1 LKNFSLD
8 RGDMERLGKR
18 PMSKK
23 STILVIDDEETMR
36 NACQQVLSKNG
47 YHTEISA
54 DGADGLRKVREIP
67 PDLVLVDL
75 KMPGISG
82 MEVLEKI
89 RKIDSTII
97 SIVITGYATIES
109 AVEAMKRGAYD
120 FLPKPFTPDE
130 LRIIIKRGL
139 GRRELVLESL
149 SLRREKEKIE
159 KNFISMVSH
168 ELRRPLIDVQ
178 EYLEVVRAGIVGRL
192 TQPQKE
198 MLEKASGQINTL
210 LVLIKDWLDMSRIEA
225 GRMLEN
231 LELLDLS
238 QILYKTVDL
247 LREKIKNKKIT
258 LEVNIPAHLPLIKG
272 EKLSIER
279 VFTNLIRN
287 AIAYNHEEG
296 RISVKAKGEGDY
308 VVIEVSDT
316 GIGIPQKDIPFI
328 FDEFFRVKNKKTKH
342 ITGSGLGLSIVK
354 KIVEAHRGSMEVRS
368 EDGKGSTFTVFLPKF
383 TGTNE
388 KSSVG

>member
-1 LKNFSLD
+1 
-8 RGDMERLGKR
+8 MEK
-18 PMSKK
+18 PETKMMSKK

-36 NACQQVLSKNG
+36 DACQQVLSKNG
-47 YHTEISA
+47 YDTETSA
-54 DGADGLRKVREIP
+54 DGTDGLRKVRELT

-89 RKIDSTII
+89 GKIDSTII
-97 SIVITGYATIES
+97 CIVITGYATIES

-139 GRRELVLESL
+139 EKRKLVLESL
-149 SLRREKEKIE
+149 SLRREKERIE

-178 EYLEVVRAGIVGRL
+178 EYFEVIRGGITGKL
-192 TQPQKE
+192 TQQQKE
-198 MLEKASGQINTL
+198 MLEKASDQINTL

-231 LELLDLS
+231 LEPLDLS
-238 QILYKTVDL
+238 QILHETVDL
-247 LREKIKNKKIT
+247 LREKIKSKKIT
-258 LEVNIPAHLPLIKG
+258 LEVNIPPHLSLTKG

-287 AIAYNHEEG
+287 AIDYNREEG
-296 RISVKAKGEGDY
+296 KISVKAKQKGEY
-308 VVIEVSDT
+308 VIVEVSDK
-316 GIGIPQKDIPFI
+316 GIGISQKDIPFI
-328 FDEFFRVKNKKTKH
+328 FDEFFRVKNRKTQH

-354 KIVEAHRGSMEVRS
+354 KIVEAHGGSIEVRS
-368 EDGKGSTFTVFLPKF
+368 EEGKGSTFTVFLPKF
-383 TGTNE
+383 TGLNK
-388 KSSVG
+388 KSPG

>member
-1 LKNFSLD
+1 
-8 RGDMERLGKR
+8 MEKSETK
-18 PMSKK
+18 PMPRK

-36 NACQQVLSKNG
+36 NACQQVLSKSG
-47 YHTEISA
+47 YHTETSA
-54 DGADGLRKVREIP
+54 DGADGLRKVRELP
-67 PDLVLVDL
+67 PDLVLIDL

-139 GRRELVLESL
+139 ERRKLVLESL

-178 EYLEVVRAGIVGRL
+178 EYLEVVRGGITGKL
-192 TQPQKE
+192 TQPQEE
-198 MLEKASGQINTL
+198 MLEKVSDQINTL

-225 GRMLEN
+225 GRMVEN

-238 QILYKTVDL
+238 QILHKTVDL

-287 AIAYNHEEG
+287 AIDYNREEG
-296 RISVKAKGEGDY
+296 RISVKAKEEGEC

-328 FDEFFRVKNKKTKH
+328 FDEFFRVKSKKTRH

-368 EDGKGSTFTVFLPKF
+368 EEGKGSTFTVFLPKF

>member
-1 LKNFSLD
+1 
-8 RGDMERLGKR
+8 
-18 PMSKK
+18 
-23 STILVIDDEETMR
+23 VIDDEETMR
-36 NACQQVLSKNG
+36 NACQQVLSKSG
-47 YHTEISA
+47 YHTETSA
-54 DGADGLRKVREIP
+54 DGADGRRKVRELP
-67 PDLVLVDL
+67 PDLVLIDL

-130 LRIIIKRGL
+130 LRIIVKRGL
-139 GRRELVLESL
+139 EKRKLALEYL

-168 ELRRPLIDVQ
+168 EMRRPLIDVQ
-178 EYLEVVRAGIVGRL
+178 EYLEVVVGGITGEL
-192 TQPQKE
+192 TPQQKE
-198 MLEKASGQINTL
+198 MLEKAGGQINIL

-231 LELLDLS
+231 LESLDLS
-238 QILYKTVDL
+238 QILHKTVDL

-258 LEVNIPAHLPLIKG
+258 LEVSISFHLPLIKG

-279 VFTNLIRN
+279 VFTNLICN
-287 AIAYNHEEG
+287 AIDYNREEG
-296 RISVKAKGEGDY
+296 KISVKAKEEEEY

-316 GIGIPQKDIPFI
+316 GIGISQKDIPFI
-328 FDEFFRVKNKKTKH
+328 FDEFFRVKNRKTQH

-354 KIVEAHRGSMEVRS
+354 KIVEAHGGSIEVRS
-368 EDGKGSTFTVFLPKF
+368 EEGKGSTFIVFLPKF
-383 TGTNE
+383 TFLE
-388 KSSVG
+388 RRLRPRAP

>member
-1 LKNFSLD
+1 
-8 RGDMERLGKR
+8 MEK
-18 PMSKK
+18 PETKMMSKK

-36 NACQQVLSKNG
+36 DACQQVLSKNG
-47 YHTEISA
+47 YDTETSA
-54 DGADGLRKVREIP
+54 DGADGLRKVRELT

-89 RKIDSTII
+89 GKIDSTII

-139 GRRELVLESL
+139 EKRKLALESL

-178 EYLEVVRAGIVGRL
+178 EYLEVVRGGITGKL
-192 TQPQKE
+192 TLQQKKI
-198 MLEKASGQINTL
+198 LEKTSGQINTL

-231 LELLDLS
+231 LESLDFS
-238 QILYKTVDL
+238 QILNKTVDL
-247 LREKIKNKKIT
+247 LRGKIKSKKIT
-258 LEVNIPAHLPLIKG
+258 LEVNIPPHLPLIKG

-279 VFTNLIRN
+279 VFTNLICN
-287 AIAYNHEEG
+287 AIDYNREEG
-296 RISVKAKGEGDY
+296 KISVKAKEEGEY
-308 VVIEVSDT
+308 VIVEVSDT
-316 GIGIPQKDIPFI
+316 GIGISQKDIPFI
-328 FDEFFRVKNKKTKH
+328 FDEFFRVKNRKTQH

-354 KIVEAHRGSMEVRS
+354 KIVEAHKGSIEVRS
-368 EDGKGSTFTVFLPKF
+368 KPGKGSTFTVLLPKF
-383 TGTNE
+383 TGPNE
-388 KSSVG
+388 ESLS

>member
-1 LKNFSLD
+1 
-8 RGDMERLGKR
+8 
-18 PMSKK
+18 
-23 STILVIDDEETMR
+23 
-36 NACQQVLSKNG
+36 
-47 YHTEISA
+47 
-54 DGADGLRKVREIP
+54 
-67 PDLVLVDL
+67 
-75 KMPGISG
+75 

-139 GRRELVLESL
+139 ERRELVLESL

-178 EYLEVVRAGIVGRL
+178 EYLEVVRGGITGKL
-192 TQPQKE
+192 TQPQEE
-198 MLEKASGQINTL
+198 MLEKVSDQINTL

-238 QILYKTVDL
+238 QILHKTVDL
-247 LREKIKNKKIT
+247 LRKKIKNKKIT

-279 VFTNLIRN
+279 VFTNLLRN
-287 AIAYNHEEG
+287 AIDYNHEEG
-296 RISVKAKGEGDY
+296 RISVKAKGEGEW

-328 FDEFFRVKNKKTKH
+328 FDEFFRVKNRKTRH

-354 KIVEAHRGSMEVRS
+354 KIVEAHRGSIEVRS
-368 EDGKGSTFTVFLPKF
+368 EEGKGSTFTVVLPEF

-388 KSSVG
+388 EIPDR

>member
-1 LKNFSLD
+1 MPQK
-8 RGDMERLGKR
+8 
-18 PMSKK
+18 P
-23 STILVIDDEETMR
+23 TILVIDDEETMR
-36 NACQQVLSKNG
+36 NACQQVLSKSG
-47 YHTEISA
+47 YHTETCA
-54 DGADGLRKVREIP
+54 DGADGLRKVRELP

-89 RKIDSTII
+89 GKIDSTII

-139 GRRELVLESL
+139 ERRKLVLESL

-178 EYLEVVRAGIVGRL
+178 EYLEVVRTGITGRL

-198 MLEKASGQINTL
+198 VLEKASGQINTL
-210 LVLIKDWLDMSRIEA
+210 LVLIKNWLDMSRIET

-238 QILYKTVDL
+238 QILHKTVDF
-247 LREKIKNKKIT
+247 LREKTKNKKIT

-279 VFTNLIRN
+279 AFTNLIRN
-287 AIAYNHEEG
+287 AIDYNREEG
-296 RISVKAKGEGDY
+296 KISVKTKEEADY

-316 GIGIPQKDIPFI
+316 GIGIPKKDIPFI
-328 FDEFFRVKNKKTKH
+328 FDEFFRVKNRKTRH

-354 KIVEAHRGSMEVRS
+354 KIVEAHRGSIEVRS
-368 EDGKGSTFTVFLPKF
+368 EEGKGSTFTVFLPEF
-383 TGTNE
+383 T
-388 KSSVG
+388 

>member
-1 LKNFSLD
+1 
-8 RGDMERLGKR
+8 MEKLGKR
-18 PMSKK
+18 PMPKK
-23 STILVIDDEETMR
+23 STILVIDDEETMCD
-36 NACQQVLSKNG
+36 ACQQVLNKSG
-47 YHTEISA
+47 YHTETSA
-54 DGADGLRKVREIP
+54 DGADGLRKVREFP

-89 RKIDSTII
+89 GKIDSTII

-178 EYLEVVRAGIVGRL
+178 EYLEVVRGGIVGRL
-192 TQPQKE
+192 TQPQKG

-210 LVLIKDWLDMSRIEA
+210 LVLTKDWLDMSRIEA

-231 LELLDLS
+231 LEPLDLS
-238 QILYKTVDL
+238 QILHKTVDL

-279 VFTNLIRN
+279 VFTNLLRN
-287 AIAYNHEEG
+287 AIGYNREEG
-296 RISVKAKGEGDY
+296 RISVKAKEEGEC

-328 FDEFFRVKNKKTKH
+328 FDEFFRVKNRKTQH

-368 EDGKGSTFTVFLPKF
+368 EEGKGSTFTVFLPKRIK
-383 TGTNE
+383 GSGLNI
-388 KSSVG
+388 

>member
-1 LKNFSLD
+1 
-8 RGDMERLGKR
+8 MEKLGKR
-18 PMSKK
+18 PIPKK

-36 NACQQVLSKNG
+36 DACQQVLNKSG
-47 YHTEISA
+47 YHTETSA
-54 DGADGLRKVREIP
+54 DGADGLRKVREFP

-139 GRRELVLESL
+139 ERRELVLESL

-192 TQPQKE
+192 TQPQKG

-238 QILYKTVDL
+238 QILHKTVDL

-279 VFTNLIRN
+279 VFTNLLRN
-287 AIAYNHEEG
+287 AIDYNHEEG

-328 FDEFFRVKNKKTKH
+328 FDEFFRVKNRKTRH

-354 KIVEAHRGSMEVRS
+354 KIVEAHRGSIEVRS
-368 EDGKGSTFTVFLPKF
+368 EEGKGSTFTVFLPEF

>member
-1 LKNFSLD
+1 
-8 RGDMERLGKR
+8 MEKSETK
-18 PMSKK
+18 PMLKK
-23 STILVIDDEETMR
+23 SSILVIDDEEVMR
-36 NACQQVLSKNG
+36 DACRQVLSKSG
-47 YHTEISA
+47 YHTEASA
-54 DGADGLRKVREIP
+54 DGADGLRKVRELT

-89 RKIDSTII
+89 GKIDSTII
-97 SIVITGYATIES
+97 SVVITGYATIES

-130 LRIIIKRGL
+130 LRIIVKRGL
-139 GRRELVLESL
+139 EKRKLALEYL

-168 ELRRPLIDVQ
+168 EMRRPLIDVQ
-178 EYLEVVRAGIVGRL
+178 EYLEVVVGGITGEL
-192 TQPQKE
+192 TPQQKE
-198 MLEKASGQINTL
+198 MLEKASGQINIL

-231 LELLDLS
+231 LESLDLS
-238 QILYKTVDL
+238 QILHKTVDL

-258 LEVNIPAHLPLIKG
+258 LEVSISSHLPLIKG

-279 VFTNLIRN
+279 VFTNLICN
-287 AIAYNHEEG
+287 AIDYNREEG
-296 RISVKAKGEGDY
+296 KISVKAKEEGEY

-316 GIGIPQKDIPFI
+316 GIGISQKDIPFI
-328 FDEFFRVKNKKTKH
+328 FDEFFRVKNRKTQH

-354 KIVEAHRGSMEVRS
+354 KIVEAHGGSIEVRS
-368 EDGKGSTFTVFLPKF
+368 EEGKGSTFIVFLPKF
-383 TGTNE
+383 TRLE
-388 KSSVG
+388 RRLRPRAP

>member
-1 LKNFSLD
+1 
-8 RGDMERLGKR
+8 MEK
-18 PMSKK
+18 PETKMMSKK

-36 NACQQVLSKNG
+36 DACQQVLSKNG
-47 YHTEISA
+47 YDTETSA
-54 DGADGLRKVREIP
+54 DGADGLRKVRELT

-89 RKIDSTII
+89 GKIDSTII
-97 SIVITGYATIES
+97 CIVITGYATIES

-139 GRRELVLESL
+139 ERRKLALESL

-178 EYLEVVRAGIVGRL
+178 EYLEVVRGGITGKL
-192 TQPQKE
+192 TPPQKE

-225 GRMLEN
+225 GRVLEN
-231 LELLDLS
+231 VEPLDLS
-238 QILYKTVDL
+238 QILHKTVDL

-279 VFTNLIRN
+279 VFTNLIHN
-287 AIAYNHEEG
+287 AIDYNREEG
-296 RISVKAKGEGDY
+296 RISVKAKEEGEC

-316 GIGIPQKDIPFI
+316 GIGIPQKDIPFV
-328 FDEFFRVKNKKTKH
+328 FDEFFRVKNKKTRH

-354 KIVEAHRGSMEVRS
+354 KIVEAHRGSIEVRS
-368 EDGKGSTFTVFLPKF
+368 EEGKGSTFTVFLPKF

>member
-1 LKNFSLD
+1 
-8 RGDMERLGKR
+8 MEKLGKR
-18 PMSKK
+18 PMPKK
-23 STILVIDDEETMR
+23 FTILVIDDEETMR
-36 NACQQVLSKNG
+36 DACQQVLSKSG
-47 YHTEISA
+47 YHIETSA
-54 DGADGLRKVREIP
+54 DGADGLRKVKELT

-139 GRRELVLESL
+139 ERRELVLESL

-178 EYLEVVRAGIVGRL
+178 EYLEVVRGGITGKL
-192 TQPQKE
+192 SQPQKE

-287 AIAYNHEEG
+287 AIDYNHEGG
-296 RISVKAKGEGDY
+296 RISVKAKEEGEWG
-308 VVIEVSDT
+308 VIEVSDT

-328 FDEFFRVKNKKTKH
+328 FDEFFRVKNRKTRH

-354 KIVEAHRGSMEVRS
+354 KIVEAHRGSIEVRS
-368 EDGKGSTFTVFLPKF
+368 EEGKGSTFTVFLPEF

-388 KSSVG
+388 EIPDR

>member
-1 LKNFSLD
+1 
-8 RGDMERLGKR
+8 MEK
-18 PMSKK
+18 PETKMMSKK

-36 NACQQVLSKNG
+36 DACQQVLSKNG
-47 YHTEISA
+47 YDTETSA
-54 DGADGLRKVREIP
+54 DGADGLRKVRELT

-89 RKIDSTII
+89 GKIDSTII
-97 SIVITGYATIES
+97 CIVITGYATIES

-139 GRRELVLESL
+139 ERRKLALESL

-178 EYLEVVRAGIVGRL
+178 EYLEVVRGGITGKL
-192 TQPQKE
+192 TPPQKE

-279 VFTNLIRN
+279 VFTNLIHN
-287 AIAYNHEEG
+287 AIDYNREEG
-296 RISVKAKGEGDY
+296 RISVKAKEEGEC

-316 GIGIPQKDIPFI
+316 GIGIPQKDIPFV
-328 FDEFFRVKNKKTKH
+328 FDEFFRVKNKKTRH

-354 KIVEAHRGSMEVRS
+354 KIVEAHRGSIEVRS
-368 EDGKGSTFTVFLPKF
+368 EEGKGSTFTVFLPKF

>member
-1 LKNFSLD
+1 
-8 RGDMERLGKR
+8 
-18 PMSKK
+18 MSRK

-36 NACQQVLSKNG
+36 NACQQVLGKSG
-47 YHTEISA
+47 YYTETSA
-54 DGADGLRKVREIP
+54 DGADGLHKVRELT

-89 RKIDSTII
+89 GKIDSTII

-139 GRRELVLESL
+139 EKRRLALESL
-149 SLRREKEKIE
+149 SLRREKERIE

-178 EYLEVVRAGIVGRL
+178 EYLEVVLGGITGKL
-192 TQPQKE
+192 TQQQQE

-231 LELLDLS
+231 LEPLDLS
-238 QILYKTVDL
+238 QILHKTVDL

-258 LEVNIPAHLPLIKG
+258 LEVNIPAHLSLIKG

-287 AIAYNHEEG
+287 AIDYNREEG
-296 RISVKAKGEGDY
+296 KISVKAKEGGGY

-328 FDEFFRVKNKKTKH
+328 FDEFFRVKNKKTQH

-354 KIVEAHRGSMEVRS
+354 KIVEAHRGSIEVRS
-368 EDGKGSTFTVFLPKF
+368 EPGKGSTFTVFLPKF

-388 KSSVG
+388 EIPDG

>member
-1 LKNFSLD
+1 
-8 RGDMERLGKR
+8 MEKLETK
-18 PMSKK
+18 PMPKK

-36 NACQQVLSKNG
+36 NACQQVLSKSG
-47 YHTEISA
+47 YHTETSA
-54 DGADGLRKVREIP
+54 DGADGLRKVRQLS

-139 GRRELVLESL
+139 ERRELVLESL

-178 EYLEVVRAGIVGRL
+178 EYLEVVRGGITGKL
-192 TQPQKE
+192 TQPQEE
-198 MLEKASGQINTL
+198 MLEKVSDQINTL

-225 GRMLEN
+225 GRMVEN

-238 QILYKTVDL
+238 QILHKTVDL

-279 VFTNLIRN
+279 VFTNLIHN
-287 AIAYNHEEG
+287 AINYNREEG
-296 RISVKAKGEGDY
+296 RISVKAKEEGEC

-316 GIGIPQKDIPFI
+316 GIGIPQKDIPFV
-328 FDEFFRVKNKKTKH
+328 FDEFFRVKNKKTRH

-354 KIVEAHRGSMEVRS
+354 KIVEAHRGSIEVRS
-368 EDGKGSTFTVFLPKF
+368 EEGKGSTFTIFLPEF

>member
-1 LKNFSLD
+1 
-8 RGDMERLGKR
+8 MEKLGKR
-18 PMSKK
+18 PMPKK
-23 STILVIDDEETMR
+23 STILVIDDEETMCD
-36 NACQQVLSKNG
+36 ACQQVLNKSG
-47 YHTEISA
+47 YHTETSA
-54 DGADGLRKVREIP
+54 DGADGLRKVRKLP

-97 SIVITGYATIES
+97 CVVITGYATIES

-139 GRRELVLESL
+139 ERRELVLESL

-178 EYLEVVRAGIVGRL
+178 EYLEVVRGGITGKL
-192 TQPQKE
+192 TQPQEE
-198 MLEKASGQINTL
+198 MLEKVSDQINTL

-238 QILYKTVDL
+238 QILHKTVDL
-247 LREKIKNKKIT
+247 LRKKIKNKKIA

-279 VFTNLIRN
+279 VFSNLIRN
-287 AIAYNHEEG
+287 AIDYNREGG
-296 RISVKAKGEGDY
+296 RISVKAKEEGGC

-328 FDEFFRVKNKKTKH
+328 FDEFFRVKNRKTRH

-354 KIVEAHRGSMEVRS
+354 KIVEAHRGSIEVRS
-368 EDGKGSTFTVFLPKF
+368 EEGKGSTFTVFLPEF

-388 KSSVG
+388 EIPDR